1 MLRLGIAILRRG
13 VPARKLDA
21 ALRYLVTYLDESL
34 GAEAIGVDPEFAR
47 RGLG

>member
-1 MLRLGIAILRRG
+1 MRRC
-13 VPARKLDA
+13 ATW
-21 ALRYLVTYLDESL
+21 VTYLDESS